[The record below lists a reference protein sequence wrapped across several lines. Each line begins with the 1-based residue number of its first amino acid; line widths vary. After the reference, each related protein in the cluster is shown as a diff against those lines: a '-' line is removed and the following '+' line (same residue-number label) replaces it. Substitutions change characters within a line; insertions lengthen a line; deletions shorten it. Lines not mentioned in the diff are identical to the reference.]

1 MYKPKVNLEQKE
13 QKKEAFTDIVMESFF
28 DQQNTIIN
36 LLEKLEEIL
45 GENER
50 LVEENEKLKNEKVK
64 IEDDGYIKMPEFNV
78 PDGLF
83 DHSTKLTDP
92 IWWTSLSPFPTYKI
106 NN

>member
-1 MYKPKVNLEQKE
+1 MK
-13 QKKEAFTDIVMESFF
+13 
-28 DQQNTIIN
+28 
-36 LLEKLEEIL
+36 
-45 GENER
+45 
-50 LVEENEKLKNEKVK
+50 KVK

-78 PDGLF
+78 PDGFF